1 MPAKKHLSVEDV
13 QPYIERLK
21 NRELTRCQ
29 LAEELNV
36 SMPVLVRELKK
47 LPIEVPTKRHRLP
60 LHERLLKLYS
70 KEELETL
77 SQYEIAR
84 QLNVTQPGVAKAL
97 KTLGFE
103 RTIKRFRHIKDRDAR
118 CEQVVNHIIENGGYV
133 ESAIRELDINIYKNA
148 VYEYC
153 KENNIDLRLYHFA
166 HRRYG
171 HWLTLPC
178 IAERC
183 YTMDYRLQAECTKCG
198 TVHTVQIVNLRSGAS
213 TQCREC
219 ADKERM
225 TRTSCCSPVYCVE
238 TKKKTRSVRTLAKQ
252 LGVSYYGML
261 RNLKQNGQ
269 YAHDG
274 LTYKF
279 VSRQ

>member
-1 MPAKKHLSVEDV
+1 MSSCSGEGVE
-13 QPYIERLK
+13 
-21 NRELTRCQ
+21 
-29 LAEELNV
+29 
-36 SMPVLVRELKK
+36 K
-47 LPIEVPTKRHRLP
+47 LPIEVPAMRNRLP
-60 LHERLLKLYS
+60 LHERLLKLYR

-77 SQYEIAR
+77 SQNDIAK
-84 QLNVTQPGVAKAL
+84 QLKVTQPAVAKAL
-97 KTLGFE
+97 KTLGL
-103 RTIKRFRHIKDRDAR
+103 KRVNHFRDRDAR

-133 ESAIRELDINIYKNA
+133 VPTIRNLGINIYRNA
-148 VYEYC
+148 VYDYC
-153 KENNIDLRLYHFA
+153 KDKGIDLRLYHFA

-219 ADKERM
+219 AGKERKAW
-225 TRTSCCSPVYCVE
+225 TSCCSPVFCVE
-238 TKKKTRSVRTLAKQ
+238 TMEKIRSVRTLAKQ
-252 LGVSYYGML
+252 LGVSYCGML

-279 VSRQ
+279 LYRQ